1 MEDNIKKTAKG
12 CKLILESI
20 NNEVSDY
27 KDITIDDYIKNL
39 IERIELLKATLK
51 VLIERF
57 KEEERERFKKVY
69 DR

>member
-27 KDITIDDYIKNL
+27 KDITIDNYIKNL
-39 IERIELLKATLK
+39 IERIELLKATLR

-57 KEEERERFKKVY
+57 KKVY
-69 DR
+69 YR

>member
-20 NNEVSDY
+20 NNEVLDY

-39 IERIELLKATLK
+39 IERIELLKATLR

-69 DR
+69 YR